1 MVFYK
6 HLGFFDDLIILIFII
21 VSVTFSGLFLSF
33 QVHLL
38 EYFLTIREMEPF
50 QSVSYVTSVRKSEL
64 QLVMSHIFE
73 VLLFLTFLMLNVPS
87 FYAVSRPLDLCKA
100 RNSPGQ
106 RKETKKN

>member
-6 HLGFFDDLIILIFII
+6 HFGFFDDLIILIFII

-73 VLLFLTFLMLNVPS
+73 VLLFFNLPDAECPLFLCC
-87 FYAVSRPLDLCKA
+87 VST
-100 RNSPGQ
+100 S
-106 RKETKKN
+106 